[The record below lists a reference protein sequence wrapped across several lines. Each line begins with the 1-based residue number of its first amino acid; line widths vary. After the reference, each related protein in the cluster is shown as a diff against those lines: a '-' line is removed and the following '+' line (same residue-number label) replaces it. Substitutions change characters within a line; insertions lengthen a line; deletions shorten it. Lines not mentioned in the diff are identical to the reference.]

1 MCGVAG
7 NCDHEKGGS
16 GPSNALPRVGPFT
29 ASAVLDAHIEA
40 IDALPSRQPSGDPAR
55 SPREQMA
62 FQGELF
68 AYWWGSGVGVG
79 R

>member
-1 MCGVAG
+1 
-7 NCDHEKGGS
+7 
-16 GPSNALPRVGPFT
+16 VGPET
-29 ASAVLDAHIEA
+29 AYERLCFHSDA
-40 IDALPSRQPSGDPAR
+40 IDALPSRHPSGDGDDER